1 MSKPRISTAFCMLAG
16 IVLVAGVVASISSL
30 SRYASVQQRLA
41 KAVTVSER
49 LAAIERESAE
59 LDALDAPFDGL
70 RYDNLIDPVA
80 LVNTGFGAKHV
91 EDVRR
96 SVQPCGGGYAVNR
109 IEVSLK
115 DVALANLLPFIRT
128 AESLRPPL
136 RLTACTIHASTAEA
150 GSGDVV
156 LKLERIE
163 HMQE

>member
-1 MSKPRISTAFCMLAG
+1 MNNPWISTAFCTLAG
-16 IVLVAGVVASISSL
+16 IVLLAGVIASISSL
-30 SRYASVQQRLA
+30 SRYATVQQRLA
-41 KAVTVSER
+41 KAVAVSER
-49 LAAIERESAE
+49 LGAIEQEFAE

-70 RYDNLIDPVA
+70 RYDNLIDPVV

-96 SVQPCGGGYAVNR
+96 NVQPCGGGYAVNR

-136 RLTACTIHASTAEA
+136 RLTACTIHASPAEP

-156 LKLERIE
+156 LTLERIE
-163 HMQE
+163 RMQ